1 MKLVR
6 FQSHGR
12 HGWAVWNASTTAW
25 RGTTH
30 NQPGYPGD
38 VDDLIRQGRVAL
50 DAAALAMAQQ
60 PVVDLDAVQFLAP
73 VAHPAKIIC
82 VGLNYRD
89 HTAESGFVQPPYPT
103 LFARFNSSVTAHNAP
118 LLHTELSDSLDF
130 EGELVVVIGT
140 GGYRISRANALS
152 HVLGYS
158 VFNDGSVREYQF
170 KTPQWTMGKNFDG
183 TGAFGPCMVTADE
196 LPPGA
201 RGLLLETRLNGQTV
215 QSANTSD
222 MVFDVE
228 SLIVTISEAITLEAG
243 DLIVAGTPAGI
254 GHARE
259 PRLYM
264 KPGDICEVEIERIG
278 LLRNR
283 VQSAA
288 TATQTLAPAQP
299 LEETTS

>member
-6 FQSHGR
+6 FQSHG
-12 HGWAVWNASTTAW
+12 HQGWAVWNASTTAW
-25 RGTTH
+25 RGTTQG
-30 NQPGYPGD
+30 QPGYPGD
-38 VDDLIRQGRVAL
+38 VDDLIRQGRAAL
-50 DAAALAMAQQ
+50 DAAAVAMAQQ
-60 PVVDLDAVQFLAP
+60 QVVDLDTVQFLAP
-73 VAHPAKIIC
+73 VACPAKIIC

-103 LFARFNSSVTAHNAP
+103 LFARFNSSITAHNAP
-118 LLHTELSDSLDF
+118 LLHSELSDSLDF

-183 TGAFGPCMVTADE
+183 TGAFGPCLVTADE

-201 RGLLLETRLNGQTV
+201 SGLLLETRLNGKTV

-288 TATQTLAPAQP
+288 PTSQTPAPAQP

>member
-6 FQSHGR
+6 FQSDGHP
-12 HGWAVWNASTTAW
+12 GWAVCNPATGAW
-25 RGTTH
+25 HGTTQ
-30 NQPGYPGD
+30 NQPNYPGD
-38 VDDLIRQGRVAL
+38 VDTLIREGRPAL
-50 DAAALAMAQQ
+50 DVAAGTMASQRT
-60 PVVDLDAVQFLAP
+60 VDLETVQLLVP
-73 VAHPAKIIC
+73 VSQPSKIIC

-89 HTAESGFVQPPYPT
+89 HTAESGFVQPDYPT
-103 LFARFNSSVTAHNAP
+103 LFARFNSSLTPHDAP
-118 LLHTELSDSLDF
+118 LLHSELSDTLDF
-130 EGELVVVIGT
+130 EGELVAVIGT
-140 GGYRISRANALS
+140 GGSRIRREDALS

-158 VFNDGSVREYQF
+158 IFNDGSVREYQF

-196 LPPGA
+196 LAPGA

-215 QSANTSD
+215 QSANTD
-222 MVFDVE
+222 NMVFDIE
-228 SLIVTISEAITLEAG
+228 SLIVIISEAITLEAG

-264 KPGDICEVEIERIG
+264 KPGDVCEVEIQGIG

-283 VQSAA
+283 VQSV
-288 TATQTLAPAQP
+288 TNSTAPATP
-299 LEETTS
+299 TLEETTA

>member
-12 HGWAVWNASTTAW
+12 QGWAVYVAATAAWHGATT
-25 RGTTH
+25 G
-30 NQPGYPGD
+30 QPGYPGE
-38 VDDLIRQGRVAL
+38 VDALIRQGRAAL
-50 DAAALAMAQQ
+50 DSAAHAMAQQ
-60 PVVDLDAVQFLAP
+60 PKVDLETVEFLAP
-73 VAHPAKIIC
+73 IATPSKIIC

-89 HTAESGFVQPPYPT
+89 HTAESGFVQPTYPT
-103 LFARFNSSVTAHNAP
+103 LFARFNSSITAHTAP

-140 GGYRISRANALS
+140 GGHRISRANALS

-183 TGAFGPCMVTADE
+183 TGAFGPALVTADE

-215 QSANTSD
+215 QLDPAKTSAASICFRCAAIRSPVVRRAEHQSD
-222 MVFDVE
+222 TQSFAAAHIALWLGFTMKLAILSE
-228 SLIVTISEAITLEAG
+228 RMSRRGISRAREYPSRDATVPARRN
-243 DLIVAGTPAGI
+243 IVA
-254 GHARE
+254 R
-259 PRLYM
+259 R
-264 KPGDICEVEIERIG
+264 
-278 LLRNR
+278 
-283 VQSAA
+283 S
-288 TATQTLAPAQP
+288 
-299 LEETTS
+299 

>member
-1 MKLVR
+1 M
-6 FQSHGR
+6 
-12 HGWAVWNASTTAW
+12 
-25 RGTTH
+25 
-30 NQPGYPGD
+30 
-38 VDDLIRQGRVAL
+38 
-50 DAAALAMAQQ
+50 
-60 PVVDLDAVQFLAP
+60 
-73 VAHPAKIIC
+73 
-82 VGLNYRD
+82 
-89 HTAESGFVQPPYPT
+89 
-103 LFARFNSSVTAHNAP
+103 
-118 LLHTELSDSLDF
+118 
-130 EGELVVVIGT
+130 
-140 GGYRISRANALS
+140 
-152 HVLGYS
+152 
-158 VFNDGSVREYQF
+158 
-170 KTPQWTMGKNFDG
+170 
-183 TGAFGPCMVTADE
+183 
-196 LPPGA
+196 
-201 RGLLLETRLNGQTV
+201 

-283 VQSAA
+283 VQSAV

>member
-12 HGWAVWNASTTAW
+12 PGWAVCDATTGAW
-25 RGTTH
+25 YGTTTG
-30 NQPGYPGD
+30 QPGYPGD
-38 VDDLIRQGRVAL
+38 VDDLIRQGRAAL
-50 DAAALAMAQQ
+50 DAAAAAMARQ
-60 PVVDLDAVQFLAP
+60 PAVNLATVKFLAP
-73 VAHPAKIIC
+73 VANPAKIIC

-103 LFARFNSSVTAHNAP
+103 LFARFNSSVTAHEAP
-118 LLHTELSDSLDF
+118 LLHSELSDSLDF
-130 EGELVVVIGT
+130 EGELAVVIGT
-140 GGYRISRANALS
+140 GGYRITRENALS

-183 TGAFGPCMVTADE
+183 TGAFGPCLVTADE

-215 QSANTSD
+215 QSANTND

-228 SLIVTISEAITLEAG
+228 SLIVIISEAITLEAG
-243 DLIVAGTPAGI
+243 DVIVAGTPAGI

-259 PRLYM
+259 PRVYM
-264 KPGDICEVEIERIG
+264 KPGDVCEVEIEHIG

-283 VQSAA
+283 IQSV
-288 TATQTLAPAQP
+288 TPATQPRP
-299 LEETTS
+299 EVLEETTP

>member
-1 MKLVR
+1 
-6 FQSHGR
+6 
-12 HGWAVWNASTTAW
+12 
-25 RGTTH
+25 
-30 NQPGYPGD
+30 
-38 VDDLIRQGRVAL
+38 
-50 DAAALAMAQQ
+50 
-60 PVVDLDAVQFLAP
+60 
-73 VAHPAKIIC
+73 
-82 VGLNYRD
+82 
-89 HTAESGFVQPPYPT
+89 
-103 LFARFNSSVTAHNAP
+103 
-118 LLHTELSDSLDF
+118 
-130 EGELVVVIGT
+130 
-140 GGYRISRANALS
+140 
-152 HVLGYS
+152 
-158 VFNDGSVREYQF
+158 
-170 KTPQWTMGKNFDG
+170 
-183 TGAFGPCMVTADE
+183 MVTADE

-288 TATQTLAPAQP
+288 PAPQTLAPAQP